1 MHIRSMN
8 VCVDQSFALVCL
20 WCCIC
25 TSQVL
30 ETVEQINSI
39 KLQREFY
46 LGFSQ
51 NPQKF
56 INDWLASQSRD
67 LKVRGWC
74 ASWTDV
80 RPSVLINL
88 CMNVLQPVPTHSSMV
103 YILLKS
109 LLFGRFLHAKK
120 FTINT
125 SFATFRPHG
134 LHQAYNSTS
143 IVKGDE

>member
-80 RPSVLINL
+80 RPSVHHVIIMYECFAACTNPLQHGVLYIRIAEEFYYL
-88 CMNVLQPVPTHSSMV
+88 DDSCMPKNSQSILHSQ
-103 YILLKS
+103 
-109 LLFGRFLHAKK
+109 RFAHMG
-120 FTINT
+120 FI
-125 SFATFRPHG
+125 RHIIPH
-134 LHQAYNSTS
+134 Q
-143 IVKGDE
+143 